1 MALADTLL
9 LTAITY
15 SIALGFGYL
24 LERYL
29 RMPWMFTLVLF
40 GMIFSAFG
48 FFMPVINDAGF
59 QLLAKLGMLALL
71 FMIGLDLNLKEM
83 RSLGGHIA
91 AGSIFLCLFEGT
103 MLALLFYF
111 WFPADVNNSFLIALI
126 TGITFGTIGEVVL
139 FAILSEFGLVN
150 TKFGQLTLGMGV
162 FDDVMEVAMLAVV
175 ASLPVFSSGSTTQ
188 NTLNA
193 TLPIISYLFLLLL
206 ATFTMV
212 KIGGRIRRMLEKTV
226 HSPPYVPPF
235 LIFLV
240 FFSFAASGA
249 LVYETLAPVASI
261 MGGIV
266 TQQVFPEKI
275 LKESRRPINFLG
287 NFFLS
292 PFFFLSLG
300 SSVSLASLVAF
311 PLLVIIIFMVSF
323 SSRVSAATVFFSKLL
338 GLKYAFIMGIGLCTK
353 FSTSIIAE
361 TLLLNSGAISTRL
374 FSAMIATYMIMKPVV
389 AGAYSWG
396 LSTAK
401 NGIAKLF
408 SIEGLKPSSGD
419 DKNA

>member
-1 MALADTLL
+1 MVLAETLL

-15 SIALGFGYL
+15 SIALVFGYL
-24 LERYL
+24 LERFL

-40 GMIFSAFG
+40 GMVFSALG
-48 FFMPVINDAGF
+48 FFTPVINDAGF
-59 QLLAKLGMLALL
+59 QLLTKLGMLALL

-83 RSLGGHIA
+83 RSLGAYIA
-91 AGSIFLCLFEGT
+91 AGSIFLCLFEGL

-111 WFPADVNNSFLIALI
+111 WLPADVNNSFTIALI

-150 TKFGQLTLGMGV
+150 TKFGQLTLGIGV
-162 FDDVMEVAMLAVV
+162 FDDVMEVAMLAAV
-175 ASLPVFSSGSTTQ
+175 ASLPVFSSSNVAQ
-188 NTLNA
+188 ASNLM
-193 TLPIISYLFLLLL
+193 LPVVSYLILLLL
-206 ATFTMV
+206 ATLAIV
-212 KIGGRIRRMLEKTV
+212 RVGGRVRRILENIV
-226 HSPPYVPPF
+226 RSPPYIPPF

-266 TQQVFPEKI
+266 TQQVFPEKV
-275 LKESRRPINFLG
+275 LKESRKSIGFLG

-292 PFFFLSLG
+292 PFFFLGLG
-300 SSVSLASLVAF
+300 ASVSLASILAF
-311 PLLVIIIFMVSF
+311 PLLIVIIFLVSF
-323 SSRVSAATVFFSKLL
+323 SSRVSASTLLFSKML
-338 GLKYAFIMGIGLCTK
+338 GVKYAFIMGIGLCTK

-361 TLLLNSGAISTRL
+361 TLLLNSGAISKRL
-374 FSAMIATYMIMKPVV
+374 FSAMIATYMVMKPVV

-408 SIEGLKPSSGD
+408 SIEGSTPSSEGGR
-419 DKNA
+419 NE

>member
-1 MALADTLL
+1 MVLAETLL

-15 SIALGFGYL
+15 SIALVFGYL
-24 LERYL
+24 LERFL

-40 GMIFSAFG
+40 GMVFSALG
-48 FFMPVINDAGF
+48 FFTPVINDAGF
-59 QLLAKLGMLALL
+59 QLLTKLGMLALL

-83 RSLGGHIA
+83 RSLGAYIA
-91 AGSIFLCLFEGT
+91 AGSIFLCLFEGL

-111 WFPADVNNSFLIALI
+111 WLPADVNNSFTIALI

-150 TKFGQLTLGMGV
+150 TKFGQLTLGIGV
-162 FDDVMEVAMLAVV
+162 FDDVMEVAMLAAV
-175 ASLPVFSSGSTTQ
+175 ASLPVFSSSNVAQ
-188 NTLNA
+188 ASNLM
-193 TLPIISYLFLLLL
+193 LPVVSYLILLLL
-206 ATFTMV
+206 ATLAIV
-212 KIGGRIRRMLEKTV
+212 RVGGRVRRILENIV
-226 HSPPYVPPF
+226 RSPPYIPPF

-266 TQQVFPEKI
+266 TQQVFPEKV
-275 LKESRRPINFLG
+275 LKESRKSIGFLG

-292 PFFFLSLG
+292 PFFFLGLG
-300 SSVSLASLVAF
+300 ASVSLASILAF
-311 PLLVIIIFMVSF
+311 PLLIVIIFLVSF
-323 SSRVSAATVFFSKLL
+323 SSRVSASTLLFSKML
-338 GLKYAFIMGIGLCTK
+338 GVKYAFIMGIGLCTK

-374 FSAMIATYMIMKPVV
+374 FSAMIATYMVMKPVV

-408 SIEGLKPSSGD
+408 SIEGSTPSSEGGR
-419 DKNA
+419 NE